1 MTEPMP
7 EPMPEPEPTF
17 QVEISP
23 EIEPGVHADFT
34 SIWHTPDTFVL
45 DFASLRQPPF
55 LEEDEAGSEV
65 LVLPT
70 RIVAR
75 VKIPPSQVFELMRA
89 SSSNSRPGSVRRA
102 SRGLRS
108 LTFPERCS
116 PECHAKAFGIRCT

>member
-75 VKIPPSQVFELMRA
+75 VKIPPSQVFELMRGLEQQLTA
-89 SSSNSRPGSVRRA
+89 WERETGQPGPQEPD
-102 SRGLRS
+102 L
-108 LTFPERCS
+108 P
-116 PECHAKAFGIRCT
+116 